1 MSHLFVGKKKKIFIS
16 IKIVSFLIIFFLFIN
31 GIINYSGNKFIY
43 LSFTL
48 IYNFLIIF
56 SLRKNSIF
64 FETFFGVLLW
74 LGFWFKFTC
83 TISFTDGVFREGIGE
98 FNYTNNSFDDV
109 LLISQIGALSLIFS
123 SFLREKFIFKY
134 PKKIFLNTKNE
145 SQFFLKQRYLI
156 WSIFLIFFILISV
169 INFYFKIYQKGLI
182 PIYDINFFLSG
193 TIKWLLLFGLAS
205 ISTLI
210 IYFEAK
216 FLKKFFLLSSIIIYL
231 ETFFSSIS
239 MLSRGMIFNAFALMY
254 GIYKFS
260 KKLNLKQNVFF
271 YIKSLIFIFIFFYI
285 SITSVNYIRAN
296 FFYVGK
302 SIEIAVKKDV
312 IEKKD
317 QIVDKKYATFSQH
330 NSEILYLLINR
341 WVGIDGVMA
350 VNSKEDF
357 LGYKLIL
364 KSLKE
369 RHHKKNPTF
378 YELEFNLETI
388 NYKDQLYENVKGNT
402 LPGII
407 AYLFYSGSLY
417 FLFFSLSIIS
427 LIASCIEY
435 LAFRLSNQN
444 LIFSCLIGNI
454 IAYRLIHFGYLPH
467 QTYLLFGAIFL
478 TIGLFYFINLVVNK
492 LNK

>member
-1 MSHLFVGKKKKIFIS
+1 M
-16 IKIVSFLIIFFLFIN
+16 
-31 GIINYSGNKFIY
+31 
-43 LSFTL
+43 SFTL

-56 SLRKNSIF
+56 SIRKNSIF

-216 FLKKFFLLSSIIIYL
+216 FLKDATTSP
-231 ETFFSSIS
+231 
-239 MLSRGMIFNAFALMY
+239 
-254 GIYKFS
+254 
-260 KKLNLKQNVFF
+260 
-271 YIKSLIFIFIFFYI
+271 KS
-285 SITSVNYIRAN
+285 
-296 FFYVGK
+296 
-302 SIEIAVKKDV
+302 
-312 IEKKD
+312 EK
-317 QIVDKKYATFSQH
+317 
-330 NSEILYLLINR
+330 
-341 WVGIDGVMA
+341 
-350 VNSKEDF
+350 
-357 LGYKLIL
+357 
-364 KSLKE
+364 
-369 RHHKKNPTF
+369 
-378 YELEFNLETI
+378 
-388 NYKDQLYENVKGNT
+388 
-402 LPGII
+402 
-407 AYLFYSGSLY
+407 
-417 FLFFSLSIIS
+417 
-427 LIASCIEY
+427 
-435 LAFRLSNQN
+435 
-444 LIFSCLIGNI
+444 
-454 IAYRLIHFGYLPH
+454 
-467 QTYLLFGAIFL
+467 
-478 TIGLFYFINLVVNK
+478 
-492 LNK
+492 